1 LTVYHTKLYTKNW
14 DGYVREDEMGVT
26 YSTHRRDGNARGIL
40 VIKLGNLGINGSI
53 ILIKD
58 LKE

>member
-1 LTVYHTKLYTKNW
+1 
-14 DGYVREDEMGVT
+14 MGVT